1 MAWSTLTLVAMPTAA
16 PASLAHTAM
25 EVMGVMLSGSTP
37 TGVVI
42 RLATGGQC
50 GTAGGRVGNAVAVAL
65 GVDERDVGE
74 AREGERF
81 DAAAPFDGGEI
92 GLGGVDL
99 VHAHAVADEVKDVLR
114 PFLGEGSGGKG
125 QT

>member
-1 MAWSTLTLVAMPTAA
+1 MPTGFFGPHGDGADGGDA
-16 PASLAHTAM
+16 VGEYAD
-25 EVMGVMLSGSTP
+25 
-37 TGVVI
+37 GVVVG
-42 RLATGGQC
+42 LASGGE
-50 GTAGGRVGNAVAVAL
+50 GGAAGGRVGDAVAVAL

-74 AREGERF
+74 AREGEGL
-81 DAAAPFDGGEI
+81 DAAAPFDGGQI

-114 PFLGEGSGGKG
+114 PFLGKGCGGKG